1 MRTGFPS
8 TGAVHFSTRGEYGVR
23 LMVELARHHG
33 HGPVSLAEVADHEKL
48 PRAYLEQL
56 VVSLRD
62 AGLVNSTRGAH
73 GGYELTK
80 DPADIRMGTVLRVL
94 EGPLA
99 PMICASEDA
108 LHAGLCDRTG
118 FCSVNLLWV
127 KVRDAIGS
135 ALDSV
140 TLADLARPRPNATA
154 SHPFHADID
163 TPIQVQGVT
172 ARS

>member
-1 MRTGFPS
+1 
-8 TGAVHFSTRGEYGVR
+8 VHFSTRGEYGVR

-33 HGPVSLAEVADHEKL
+33 HGPVSLSEVADHEEL

-62 AGLVNSTRGAH
+62 AGLVASTRGAH
-73 GGYELTK
+73 GGYQLTK
-80 DPADIRMGTVLRVL
+80 DPAEIRMGTVLRVL

-99 PMICASEDA
+99 PMICASEDPV
-108 LHAGLCDRTG
+108 HAGLCDRTG

-154 SHPFHADID
+154 THPFHPSGDVEA
-163 TPIQVQGVT
+163 PIQVQGVS